1 MPGIYGDLRNMAYN
15 ANFENWNLAT
25 IVSTSA
31 GIAADGWVLGL
42 GTGSTYIVSRAST
55 GQDSGSFAAGISYTH
70 TIKSDIHQVMGVLAA
85 LKGEVISCS
94 FRVATATANACKP
107 FISTDGGTTRTY
119 GNACT
124 GAGATTYETLK
135 VEGVA
140 VPSDA
145 SAVWFGLE
153 LNATSTI
160 LVDAAA
166 FSFGSAAET
175 SFTPQACGGAAWTHT
190 SGATVRV
197 VDATAT
203 ATSAMNILRTLVM
216 DLQNQGVLP

>member
-1 MPGIYGDLRNMAYN
+1 MPGIYGDIRNMAYN

-25 IVSTSA
+25 IVSTSN
-31 GIAADGWVLGL
+31 GTAADGWVLGL
-42 GTGSTYIVSRAST
+42 GTGSTYILSRAST
-55 GQDSGSFAAGISYTH
+55 GQDSGSFAMGISYTH
-70 TIKSDIHQVMGVLAA
+70 TVKSDIHQVMGVLAA
-85 LKGEVISCS
+85 LKGEIISVS
-94 FRVATATANACKP
+94 FRVATATANACRP

-135 VEGVA
+135 VEGVT

-145 SAVWFGLE
+145 SAVWYGLE
-153 LNATSTI
+153 LNATATI

-166 FSFGSAAET
+166 FAFGSAAET
-175 SFTPQACGGAAWTHT
+175 SFTPQANGGAAWTHT

-197 VDATAT
+197 VDASAT
-203 ATSAMNILRTLVM
+203 ATSAMNIIRTLVM
-216 DLQNQGVLP
+216 DLQNQGILP

>member
-1 MPGIYGDLRNMAYN
+1 MPGLYGDLRNMAYN
-15 ANFENWNLAT
+15 ANMENWNLAT

-70 TIKSDIHQVMGVLAA
+70 AVRSDIHQVMGVLAA
-85 LKGEVISCS
+85 LKSETVSCS
-94 FRVATATANACKP
+94 FRVASATAGACRP
-107 FISTDGGTTRTY
+107 FISEDGGTTRTY
-119 GNACT
+119 GQANT

-135 VEGVA
+135 VEGVTISSSA
-140 VPSDA
+140 T
-145 SAVWFGLE
+145 AVWYGLE
-153 LNATSTI
+153 LNKTATI
-160 LVDAAA
+160 LFDAAA
-166 FSFGSAAET
+166 FAFGSAAET
-175 SFTPQACGGAAWTHT
+175 SFTPTATGGAAWTHT

-203 ATSAMNILRTLVM
+203 ATSVMNVLRTLVM
-216 DLQNQGVLP
+216 DLQNLGVLP